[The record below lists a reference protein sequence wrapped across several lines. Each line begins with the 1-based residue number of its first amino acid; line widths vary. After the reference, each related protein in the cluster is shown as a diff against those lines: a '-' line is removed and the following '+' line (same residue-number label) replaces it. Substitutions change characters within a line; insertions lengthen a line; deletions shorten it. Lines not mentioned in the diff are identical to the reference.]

1 MSDKI
6 LLIEDNQTDIELTR
20 RAFQK
25 CLSEQTLEVKEDG
38 QDALD
43 FLASCKNSSNELP
56 KLILLDLK
64 LPKISGLE
72 VLRQIKADTG
82 SRHIPVIVLTSSG
95 EEKDIAAAYD
105 LGANSYIRKP
115 VDFKLFAE
123 SLQMLVDYWF
133 KLNLMPPRQNYQ

>member
-1 MSDKI
+1 MLDKI

-20 RAFQK
+20 RAFKK

-95 EEKDIAAAYD
+95 EENDIAAAYD

-123 SLQMLVDYWF
+123 SLQILVDYWF